1 MKPCYIYGITF
12 YKSNKAR
19 EAVVY
24 SEFITAKCLTTP
36 PSCDKFTVN
45 HGFLGLIALICY
57 LFERKFSGT
66 FGGIWL
72 QLQVMWLKTGRVCNY
87 VIALTSSKY
96 QDNKVNQSLS
106 LHYILLRNDIC
117 WFANNILLPPLH
129 RASIINATLNAFMK
143 VSYSTALLVLYV
155 IIAILNVSFYMMVFT
170 FYC

>member
-87 VIALTSSKY
+87 VIALTASKY

-117 WFANNILLPPLH
+117 WFANNILLPHCIGPVL
-129 RASIINATLNAFMK
+129 
-143 VSYSTALLVLYV
+143 STPPQC
-155 IIAILNVSFYMMVFT
+155 IHEGILQHSFTSFVCYH
-170 FYC
+170 CHS